1 MSSELQE
8 AYNALLRR
16 APGAAFRRARKL
28 YLNKYPLPQAEM
40 DVPFRLFICGETIDE
55 VQQPAPDGIPG
66 HRLVT
71 LTSRPDQL
79 ALVHWQHNSSA
90 SKQAMKHYLQSTWN
104 LDLDSLR
111 LEDQS
116 QSWFRQSGRYCLFTS
131 PCELIYQQQSL
142 LTLKE

>member
-8 AYNALLRR
+8 AYKRLLSR

-28 YLNKYPLPQAEM
+28 YLNKYPLPQAETNL
-40 DVPFRLFICGETIDE
+40 PFRLFVCGESLDE
-55 VQQPAPDGIPG
+55 VQQPAADGIPG

-79 ALVHWQHNSSA
+79 ALVHWHQDSAA
-90 SKQAMKHYLQSTWN
+90 SKQAMKHYLQATWN
-104 LDLDSLR
+104 LELESLR
-111 LEDQS
+111 LEDQI
-116 QSWFRQSGRYCLFTS
+116 QSWFRQSGRFCLFSS
-131 PCELIYQQQSL
+131 PCDLVYQRQSL